1 MGSNTHFFLAQ
12 MEIIEKITELVSNLL
27 KEKGLELVDITYR
40 RESAGMVLRLILDKK
55 GPPGSRTGP
64 PGSRTGP
71 PGSRTGPPERDSR
84 AGGITIDECGL
95 MNEELSALLDKD
107 DFIPESYVLE
117 VSSPGLDR
125 PLKTK
130 RDFDR
135 VIGEM
140 VRIVT
145 YGPVEEKR
153 EHIGRVSSCEEGYVA
168 IELKDADVIR
178 KIPMDKISKARLEI
192 EF

>member
-1 MGSNTHFFLAQ
+1 
-12 MEIIEKITELVSNLL
+12 MEITQKIIELISNLL
-27 KEKGLELVDITYR
+27 KEKEIELIDLAYK
-40 RESAGMVLRLILDKK
+40 REGPNRVLRLIVDKK
-55 GPPGSRTGP
+55 GPPNG
-64 PGSRTGP
+64 
-71 PGSRTGPPERDSR
+71 R

-178 KIPMDKISKARLEI
+178 KSPMDKISKARLEI